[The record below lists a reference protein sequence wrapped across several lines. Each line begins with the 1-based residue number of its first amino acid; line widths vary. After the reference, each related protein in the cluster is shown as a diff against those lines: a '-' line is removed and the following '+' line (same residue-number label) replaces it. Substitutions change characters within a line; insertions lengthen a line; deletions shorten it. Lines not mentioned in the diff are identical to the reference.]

1 MIRINVRPGL
11 AGATMAMACLV
22 CVARAQGIPVYDAQ
36 NVVQAIAAVGA
47 LRQQVQQELQLYH
60 SLSGSRGFGA
70 LMDNPVLAHSL
81 PSNWQDV
88 YRAIQNGG
96 YAGLTGRAQTLRQAS
111 QIYNCEDQRGVD
123 QQVCERV
130 LNKPFQ
136 DKAFGIQAYQS
147 ELEELEQIQ
156 RLMQQIDATQDAKGI
171 AELQARIQTESTA
184 VANEMTKLQLFRMLA
199 DTEDRLIAEQQQ
211 ELVLKRAG
219 NTQRLQDQMVPAGF
233 GH

>member
-1 MIRINVRPGL
+1 
-11 AGATMAMACLV
+11 MAMACLV
-22 CVARAQGIPVYDAQ
+22 PVAHAQGIPVYDAQ

-88 YRAIQNGG
+88 YTAIQNGG
-96 YAGLTGRAQTLRQAS
+96 YAGLTGRAQMLRQAS

-147 ELEELEQIQ
+147 ELQELEQIQ

-219 NTQRLQDQMVPAGF
+219 NTQRLQDQMVPASF